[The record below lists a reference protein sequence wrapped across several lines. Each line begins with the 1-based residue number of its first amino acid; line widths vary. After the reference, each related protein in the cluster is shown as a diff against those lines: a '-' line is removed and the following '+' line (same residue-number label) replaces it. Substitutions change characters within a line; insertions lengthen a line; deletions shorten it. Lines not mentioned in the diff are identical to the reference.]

1 MNKIKKVG
9 LTVFAALAISSMGQ
23 VAFAAQQAISYNFKL
38 PAIGSLNTGVVVKTN
53 TDSYA
58 DNYVSYIGWAGSG
71 IDYWMTHNG
80 ARVSGI
86 ANFEGIGDTITNYT
100 VGGDTL
106 NNQSIGATM
115 KTDSTTF
122 HACNV
127 TGKIY
132 P

>member
-23 VAFAAQQAISYNFKL
+23 VAFAAQQAISYNFTL
-38 PAIGSLNTGVVVKTN
+38 PATGSLNTGVVVKTN

-58 DNYVSYIGWAGSG
+58 DNYVSYFGWAGSG
-71 IDYWMTHNG
+71 VDYWMTQNG
-80 ARVSGI
+80 SRVSDI
-86 ANFEGIGDTITNYT
+86 ANFGGTGDTRTNYT
-100 VGGDTL
+100 VSGTTL

-115 KTDSTTF
+115 KTDFTTW

-127 TGKIY
+127 AGKIF